1 MMATTTMANPQVV
14 SNPAENLKLQLS
26 RVIRASR
33 QRVFDA
39 WTRPENMRQWFGPN
53 RTIASLEI
61 DPRKNGDYL
70 IELEGGP
77 CDSTQAK
84 ADIAPNV
91 VISGRYVTVDPYDL
105 LSFTWASNLDPS
117 EETLVTITFKDI
129 AEGTEVVLTHE
140 RFATELSR
148 QRHEVGWTGAIDK
161 LKTFAESN
169 S

>member
-1 MMATTTMANPQVV
+1 MATTTMVNPPVD
-14 SNPAENLKLQLS
+14 SKPSENLKVQLS

-33 QRVFDA
+33 QRTFDA

-53 RTIASLEI
+53 RTIANLEI
-61 DPRKNGDYL
+61 NPRKDGAYL

-77 CDSTQAK
+77 CDSTKAK

-91 VISGRYVTVDPYDL
+91 VISGRYIKVDPYDL
-105 LSFTWASNLDPS
+105 LSFTWASNLDPT
-117 EETLVTITFKDI
+117 EETLVTVAFKD
-129 AEGTEVVLTHE
+129 ATEGTEVTITHE
-140 RFATELSR
+140 RFASELSR
-148 QRHEVGWTGAIDK
+148 QRHETGWTGAIDK

>member
-1 MMATTTMANPQVV
+1 MATTTMVNPPVD
-14 SNPAENLKLQLS
+14 SIPSENQKMQII

-33 QRVFDA
+33 QRTFDA

-53 RTIASLEI
+53 RTIANLEI
-61 DPRKNGDYL
+61 NPRKDGVYL

-77 CDSTQAK
+77 CDNTNAK

-91 VISGRYVTVDPYDL
+91 VISGRYIKVDPYDL
-105 LSFTWASNLDPS
+105 LSFTWASNLDPT
-117 EETLVTITFKDI
+117 EETLVTITFKDV

-148 QRHEVGWTGAIDK
+148 QRHEMGWTGALDK
-161 LKTFAESN
+161 LKTFAESD

>member
-1 MMATTTMANPQVV
+1 MATTTMANPVVV

-53 RTIASLEI
+53 RTIVNLEI
-61 DPRKNGDYL
+61 NPGKDGVYL

-77 CDSTQAK
+77 CDGTTAK
-84 ADIAPNV
+84 ANNV
-91 VISGRYVTVDPYDL
+91 VISGRYIKVDPYDL
-105 LSFTWASNLDPS
+105 LSFTWASNLDPT
-117 EETLVTITFKDI
+117 EETLVTVTFKDVT
-129 AEGTEVVLTHE
+129 EGTEVTLTHE
-140 RFATELSR
+140 RFASELSR
-148 QRHEVGWTGAIDK
+148 QRHEMGWTGALAK
-161 LKTFAESN
+161 LETYAESD

>member
-1 MMATTTMANPQVV
+1 MATTTMVNPPVD
-14 SNPAENLKLQLS
+14 SNPSENLKVQIS

-33 QRVFDA
+33 QRTFDA

-53 RTIASLEI
+53 RTIANLEI
-61 DPRKNGDYL
+61 NPRKDGAYL

-77 CDSTQAK
+77 CDNTNAK

-91 VISGRYVTVDPYDL
+91 VISGRYIKVDPYDL
-105 LSFTWASNLDPS
+105 LSFTWASNLDPT
-117 EETLVTITFKDI
+117 EETLVTITFKDV

-148 QRHEVGWTGAIDK
+148 QRHEMGWTGALDK
-161 LKTFAESN
+161 LKTFAESD